1 MHNKSLFDAYNE
13 CLRALELHSLKVL
26 CLKKAELHAS
36 NGKSIKTI
44 PKVIFYSLLKSSFG
58 SSFFQS
64 EISDII
70 YSDIIVSS
78 VEKFNIERK
87 LYF

>member
-1 MHNKSLFDAYNE
+1 MIHKEYYSHVHNKSLFDAYNE

-44 PKVIFYSLLKSSFG
+44 PKVIFYSLLKSSKVLEVH
-58 SSFFQS
+58 SFK
-64 EISDII
+64 
-70 YSDIIVSS
+70 V
-78 VEKFNIERK
+78 KFLI
-87 LYF
+87 LFILTLL